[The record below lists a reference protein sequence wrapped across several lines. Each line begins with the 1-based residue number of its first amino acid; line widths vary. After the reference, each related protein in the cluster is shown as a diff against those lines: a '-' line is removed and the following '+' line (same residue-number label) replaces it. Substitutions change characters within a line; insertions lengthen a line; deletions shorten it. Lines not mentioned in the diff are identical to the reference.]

1 MIRKE
6 RLAAALCIAGLL
18 ILMAGTALAAYPEL
32 QLCWT
37 AGGQEISLRLWEQS
51 KRNYVL
57 FLPGAVGNEDPVIR
71 IDQNTD
77 LVWADETYE
86 NGSALPVS
94 RFAGQTVTVSFTN
107 GMALGNVKVM
117 QGSPIPSL
125 FFTVTKDDLN
135 RVTVNQNR
143 DIKSPASVVMLS
155 GVGGVETAQSLTSFK
170 VHGNSTFFAGK
181 KAYAFKLEKKAGL
194 GGMEK
199 NKRWILL
206 ANWFDIS
213 LIRNQITFDLCREIG
228 LTSTPDC
235 RPADLY
241 INGRYC
247 GTYLLT
253 EKIQLKKGR
262 LEITDLEEEY
272 EQVNGKDAYDR
283 AKFKK
288 GTGKPVHILKW
299 FNVKEE
305 PEDLT
310 GGYLLE
316 IEKALQFSQNL
327 DCAGFVTEGQMCVVI
342 KEPTHAGK
350 AAVQYISTL
359 VNRFHN
365 AVLAK
370 DGNDPK
376 TGKYYGDFIDM
387 RSFARKVAVEE
398 FCANYDVRAASQFM
412 YKDADSVDPLLYA
425 GPGWDYD
432 LTYGNKDD
440 GMRNPQKADYV
451 YTRSGNTAYI
461 YHWLLTHEDFRRMTR
476 QVYEEEILPAAEILL
491 GRREPPEGSSL
502 KSISAYQAGIAA
514 SAEMNFTRW
523 TARAIPDVT
532 DESGRT
538 FEDAGAFLQNWIAVR
553 TDTLTAEWLVTPRSE

>member
-1 MIRKE
+1 MIKKE
-6 RLAAALCIAGLL
+6 RLAVLICAAGLL
-18 ILMAGTALAAYPEL
+18 ILLAGSALAAYPEL
-32 QLCWT
+32 QLSWKT
-37 AGGQEISLRLWEQS
+37 GGQEISVRLWEES

-57 FLPGAVGNEDPVIR
+57 YVPGAVGDSDPEIR

-77 LVWADETYE
+77 LIWAGETYE

-94 RFAGQTVTVSFTN
+94 RFVGQTVATSFTN
-107 GMALGNVKVM
+107 GRALGNVKVM
-117 QGSPIPSL
+117 QGSAIPSL
-125 FFTVTKDDLN
+125 FFTVTKEDLN
-135 RVTVNQNR
+135 RVTVNQKR
-143 DIKSPASVVMLS
+143 DIKSPASVIMLS
-155 GVGGVETAQSLTSFK
+155 GDGSLETAQSLTSFK

-181 KAYAFKLEKKAGL
+181 KAYAFKLEKKADL
-194 GGMEK
+194 GGMGR

-241 INGRYC
+241 INGRYY
-247 GTYLLT
+247 GAYLLT
-253 EKIQLKKGR
+253 EKIQLKKSR
-262 LEITDLEEEY
+262 LEIRDLEEEY
-272 EQVNGKDAYDR
+272 ELVNGKEAYDK

-288 GTGKPVHILKW
+288 GTGKAVHILKW

-305 PEDLT
+305 PEDVT

-327 DCAGFVTEGQMCVVI
+327 DCAGFVTDGQMCVVI

-350 AAVQYISTL
+350 AAVQYISGL
-359 VNRFHN
+359 VNDFHN
-365 AVLAK
+365 AAMAP
-370 DGNDPK
+370 DGMNK
-376 TGKYYGDFIDM
+376 KRGTYYAEYIDM

-412 YKDADSVDPLLYA
+412 YKDADSADPLLYA

-432 LTYGNKDD
+432 LSYGNKDD
-440 GMRNPQKADYV
+440 GMRNPLKIDYV
-451 YTRSGNTAYI
+451 YTKSSNTAYL
-461 YHWLLTHEDFRRMTR
+461 YHWLLTHEDFRKLTR

-491 GRREPPEGSSL
+491 GRREAPAGSAM
-502 KSISAYQAGIAA
+502 KSVARYQADIAE
-514 SAEMNFTRW
+514 SAAMNFTRW
-523 TARAIPDVT
+523 VARAIPDRT
-532 DESGRT
+532 DESGNT
-538 FEDAGAFLQNWIAVR
+538 FEDAGRFLLDWIGKR
-553 TDTLTAEWLVTPRSE
+553 TDALTAGWLTEGK